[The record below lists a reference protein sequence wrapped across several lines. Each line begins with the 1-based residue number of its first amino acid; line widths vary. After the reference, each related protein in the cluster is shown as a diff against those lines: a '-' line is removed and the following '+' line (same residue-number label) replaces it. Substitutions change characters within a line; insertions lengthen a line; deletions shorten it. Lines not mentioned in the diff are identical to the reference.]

1 MEEEMDIIMEEIR
14 REDEIKERLIGEMGI
29 GPVDMMAFAD
39 P

>member
-1 MEEEMDIIMEEIR
+1 MDIIMEEIR
-14 REDEIKERLIGEMGI
+14 REDEIKERLIEEMGI